1 MRPYVPP
8 QHVRGGHPNAIGKRI
23 AQAMSAGGP
32 GTIAHPFQWGTV
44 SAVHAGPPKTV
55 DVMLDG
61 ATTATTGLRYDS
73 NYTPTVND
81 YVYVF
86 RGTGGLSDRFVG
98 GKLA

>member
-8 QHVRGGHPNAIGKRI
+8 QHSRTGHPNAIGKRM
-23 AQAMSAGGP
+23 AQAMQVGRP
-32 GTIAHPFQWGTV
+32 GTITHPVQWGTV
-44 SAVHAGPPKTV
+44 TAVHVGPPKTV
-55 DVMLDG
+55 DVQLDG
-61 ATTATTGLRYDS
+61 ATTATVALRYDS
-73 NYTPTVND
+73 NYTPTNGD